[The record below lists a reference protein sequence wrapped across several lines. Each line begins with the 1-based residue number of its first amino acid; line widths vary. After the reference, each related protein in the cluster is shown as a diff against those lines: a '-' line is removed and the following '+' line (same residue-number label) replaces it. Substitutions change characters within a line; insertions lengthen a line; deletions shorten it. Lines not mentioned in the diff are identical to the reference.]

1 MIRLSLIRHGQTE
14 GNKKKRYIGVTDE
27 SLCEEGKAFL
37 RQMKYPAP
45 QAVYVSP
52 MKRCVETAEILF
64 PDYPVH
70 VIDELA
76 ECDFGDFE
84 NKNYEELAG
93 NPDYQAWIESGG
105 TLPFPGGESRESF
118 CRRNLLGFRKAMT
131 ACIRSG
137 VSSAAFVIHGGTIMN
152 IMEAYAVEEQS
163 FYQWHVENGRG
174 YTLDF
179 DTEEWKKGR
188 RCLILREE

>member
-1 MIRLSLIRHGQTE
+1 MIKLFLIRHGQTE

-27 SLCEEGKAFL
+27 PLCEEGKFLL
-37 RQMKYPAP
+37 RQMKYPAS
-45 QAVYVSP
+45 QSVYVSP
-52 MKRCVETAEILF
+52 MRRCVETAEILF
-64 PDYPVH
+64 PETRAY

-84 NKNYEELAG
+84 NKNYKELTG

-105 TLPFPGGESRESF
+105 TLPFPGGESREEF
-118 CRRNLLGFRKAMT
+118 CRRNLLGFRKVMT
-131 ACIRSG
+131 DCIRRDISN
-137 VSSAAFVIHGGTIMN
+137 AALVVHGGTIMN
-152 IMEAYAVEEQS
+152 IMEAYAVEKQP
-163 FYQWHVENGRG
+163 FYQWHVENGGG

-179 DTEEWKKGR
+179 DTEEWNKGR

>member
-27 SLCEEGKAFL
+27 SLCEEGKDFL

-84 NKNYEELAG
+84 NKNYEELDG
-93 NPDYQAWIESGG
+93 NLEYQAWIESGG

-118 CRRNLLGFRKAMT
+118 CRRNLLGFGK
-131 ACIRSG
+131 
-137 VSSAAFVIHGGTIMN
+137 
-152 IMEAYAVEEQS
+152 
-163 FYQWHVENGRG
+163 
-174 YTLDF
+174 L
-179 DTEEWKKGR
+179 
-188 RCLILREE
+188 